1 MDERYRSS
9 KLLVKRL
16 VERSVAE
23 ELLRKMEDY
32 AKIYWAGL
40 QWGALE
46 HNIGKQEF
54 SLPNNYVLV
63 TKSQLKSLEFRK
75 PVNEV
80 DHIHIESIVVRGQE
94 DVIGQPAVS

>member
-1 MDERYRSS
+1 MDARYRSS
-9 KLLVKRL
+9 EILFNSLIDW
-16 VERSVAE
+16 STAE
-23 ELLRKMEDY
+23 ELFLKMKYYE
-32 AKIYWAGL
+32 KISRAGL
-40 QWGALE
+40 QWRTVE